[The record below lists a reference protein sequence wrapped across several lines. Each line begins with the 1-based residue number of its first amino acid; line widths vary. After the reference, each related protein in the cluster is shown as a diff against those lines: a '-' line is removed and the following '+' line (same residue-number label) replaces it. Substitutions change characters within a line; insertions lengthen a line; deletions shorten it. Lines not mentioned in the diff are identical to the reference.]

1 LPAKQVQEYNYLQ
14 IASVG
19 RVHIDR
25 TRLLLQIAEALSKG
39 CAMGKVHEL
48 LEAKGKQA
56 ARALAG
62 GRRGPRVVEAAANW
76 ASDEDIGTGY
86 MYSGWCQTALP
97 HKRPAD
103 NASIWKL
110 ETDSMTLLVEPG
122 VKIAPGEA
130 PTHVGVPFG
139 AIARL
144 ILIYLQSEALRTG
157 SRDIELGG
165 SLRGF
170 LGRLGIPIGGKT
182 TKLVREQAERISRC
196 RLTFHAA
203 RQGGSLLVNQNIVDV
218 AMFMEEGSAP
228 GQGSFFVETA
238 RLGET
243 FFNQLKKHAVPL
255 DEAAIRHI
263 RNSSMALDVY
273 CWLAYRLHSLPA
285 SKPISWAAL
294 AGQFGAGIKLRK
306 HFKPAFLESLALA
319 QAVYRE
325 AKVDVT
331 DTGILLHPSAPPV
344 RKLLKA
350 V

>member
-1 LPAKQVQEYNYLQ
+1 MAT
-14 IASVG
+14 
-19 RVHIDR
+19 VHD
-25 TRLLLQIAEALSKG
+25 
-39 CAMGKVHEL
+39 L

-56 ARALAG
+56 ARELVE

-76 ASDEDIGTGY
+76 SADEDIGTGY

-97 HKRPAD
+97 HKRPID
-103 NASIWKL
+103 NTAIWKL

-122 VKIAPGEA
+122 VRVMPSGNPA
-130 PTHVGVPFG
+130 HVGVPFG

-157 SRDIELGG
+157 SRDVELGG
-165 SLRGF
+165 SLRAF
-170 LGRLGIPIGGKT
+170 LGRLGITVGGKT

-218 AMFMEEGSAP
+218 AMFVDDPSNA
-228 GQGSFFVETA
+228 GQGTLFVETA
-238 RLGET
+238 RLGEI
-243 FFNQLKKHAVPL
+243 FFLQLKKHAVPL

-273 CWLAYRLHSLPA
+273 CWLAYRLHSLSAP
-285 SKPISWAAL
+285 KPITWAAL

-306 HFKPAFLESLALA
+306 HFKPAFFESLYLA
-319 QAVYRE
+319 QAVYRD
-325 AKVDVT
+325 AKVEVT
-331 DTGILLHPSAPPV
+331 ETGLILFPSPPPV
-344 RKLLKA
+344 RKLLKQN
-350 V
+350 

>member
-1 LPAKQVQEYNYLQ
+1 MGA
-14 IASVG
+14 
-19 RVHIDR
+19 VHD
-25 TRLLLQIAEALSKG
+25 
-39 CAMGKVHEL
+39 L
-48 LEAKGKQA
+48 LETKGKQA
-56 ARALAG
+56 TRDLFE
-62 GRRGPRVVEAAANW
+62 GRRGPRVVEAAVNW

-97 HKRPAD
+97 HKRPID

-122 VKIAPGEA
+122 VKVNPNGE

-157 SRDIELGG
+157 SRDVELGG

-170 LGRLGIPIGGKT
+170 LGRLGIPVGGKT

-196 RLTFHAA
+196 RLTFHTQ

-218 AMFMEEGSAP
+218 AMFVDDTVDSK
-228 GQGSFFVETA
+228 QGTLFVETA
-238 RLGET
+238 RLSEI
-243 FFNQLKKHAVPL
+243 FFQQLRKHAVPL

-273 CWLAYRLHSLPA
+273 CWLAYRLHVLMVP
-285 SKPISWAAL
+285 KTISWAAL

-306 HFKPAFLESLALA
+306 HFKPTFLENLALA
-319 QAVYRE
+319 QAVYRD
-325 AKVDVT
+325 AKVEVT
-331 DTGILLHPSAPPV
+331 ETGLLLHPSPPPV
-344 RKLLKA
+344 RKLLKQG
-350 V
+350 

>member
-1 LPAKQVQEYNYLQ
+1 MGA
-14 IASVG
+14 
-19 RVHIDR
+19 VHD
-25 TRLLLQIAEALSKG
+25 
-39 CAMGKVHEL
+39 L

-56 ARALAG
+56 TRGLVE

-97 HKRPAD
+97 HKRLTD
-103 NASIWKL
+103 NAAIWKL

-122 VKIAPGEA
+122 VRVMPGGNPA
-130 PTHVGVPFG
+130 HVGVPYG

-157 SRDIELGG
+157 SRDVELGG
-165 SLRGF
+165 SLRAF
-170 LGRLGIPIGGKT
+170 LGRLNISVGGKT
-182 TKLVREQAERISRC
+182 TRLVREQAERISRC

-203 RQGGSLLVNQNIVDV
+203 RQGASMLVNQNIVDV
-218 AMFMEEGSAP
+218 AMFVDDQSND
-228 GQGSFFVETA
+228 GQGALFVETA
-238 RLGET
+238 RLGEI
-243 FFNQLKKHAVPL
+243 FFQQMKKHAVPL

-285 SKPISWAAL
+285 PKAITWAAL
-294 AGQFGAGIKLRK
+294 AGQFGAGIRLRK

-319 QAVYRE
+319 QAVYRD
-325 AKVDVT
+325 ARVGVT
-331 DTGILLHPSAPPV
+331 ETGLLLHPSPPPV
-344 RKLLKA
+344 RKLLKQG
-350 V
+350 